1 MITRFIMTER
11 IGYTDDLDPSVVES
25 SIQPRIL
32 IRTILAISRTM
43 KQKITIIKVYTIWL
57 NIVML

>member
-1 MITRFIMTER
+1 MITRFIMTDR

-32 IRTILAISRTM
+32 IRTSLATSRTM
-43 KQKITIIKVYTIWL
+43 KQKITIIIVYT
-57 NIVML
+57 M